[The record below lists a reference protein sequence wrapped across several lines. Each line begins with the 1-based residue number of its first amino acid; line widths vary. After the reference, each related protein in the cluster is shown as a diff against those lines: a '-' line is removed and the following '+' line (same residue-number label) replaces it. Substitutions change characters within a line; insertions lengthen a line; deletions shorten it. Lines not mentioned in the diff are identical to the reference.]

1 MLLFL
6 LYDQVK
12 VYTSRKALAHS
23 LNDTKTAVK
32 QLNKLVTAILMVVTL
47 VIWLLLLEV
56 ATTKVLLFFSTQMVA
71 LAFIIGNT
79 CKNLFE
85 SIIFVFVMHPY
96 DVGDRCVVDG
106 VPVKKLTTKR
116 SITFPY
122 ILCLTYILE
131 VCFQMLVEEMNLLS
145 TVFLKLDNEKVYYPN
160 AVLATKPI
168 SNYFRSPDMSETV
181 EFSIAFST
189 PIPKIAHLKERIAE

>member
-1 MLLFL
+1 MLLLL

-47 VIWLLLLEV
+47 IIWLLLLEV

-71 LAFIIGNT
+71 LAFIIGST

-106 VPVKKLTTKR
+106 VPVKTLTTKR
-116 SITFPY
+116 IHY
-122 ILCLTYILE
+122 I
-131 VCFQMLVEEMNLLS
+131 
-145 TVFLKLDNEKVYYPN
+145 
-160 AVLATKPI
+160 
-168 SNYFRSPDMSETV
+168 
-181 EFSIAFST
+181 FSICLRLHIFAVFSV
-189 PIPKIAHLKERIAE
+189 AG